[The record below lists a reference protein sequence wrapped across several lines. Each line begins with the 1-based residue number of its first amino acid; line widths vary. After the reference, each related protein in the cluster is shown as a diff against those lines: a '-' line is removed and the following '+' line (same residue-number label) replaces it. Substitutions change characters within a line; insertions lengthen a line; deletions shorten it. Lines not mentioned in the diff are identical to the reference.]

1 MIYLSIKIDKIN
13 AKIKNEKYVQA
24 NNTHFN
30 QSNVKIRAFSL
41 IPLMND
47 NFCRVDYCGIGV
59 GEVGSTYLDR
69 NVSNK
74 EAEII
79 EGMLINED
87 IVRIVLEH
95 HGRDRWCLLTKLR
108 TKECVPLDT
117 VCSCDDP

>member
-1 MIYLSIKIDKIN
+1 MKNYRRKIKKHQITKTTIQFHDLSFHLKIYKIN

-69 NVSNK
+69 NGSNK
-74 EAEII
+74 KAEII
-79 EGMLINED
+79 EGMLIKEGL
-87 IVRIVLEH
+87 VRIVLEH
-95 HGRDRWCLLTKLR
+95 HDEIDGAC
-108 TKECVPLDT
+108 
-117 VCSCDDP
+117 